1 MQHQLE
7 QLIEI
12 GNKSMEMKRIR
23 EEIIDAEESTA
34 AAEEIEEQKKKKIH
48 RKPPKSLFIDQ
59 LF

>member
-34 AAEEIEEQKKKKIH
+34 AAEEIEEKKKKIH